1 MQTSKY
7 IKEKEK
13 SNCAS
18 SQSMHYSQG
27 GGVESQW
34 HKKGRRRNS
43 MFVDNMDLQI
53 RVLPNKA
60 RVINRTR
67 QSECTDSAPQGKPKY
82 TRDTV
87 HTVHTEVT

>member
-1 MQTSKY
+1 
-7 IKEKEK
+7 
-13 SNCAS
+13 
-18 SQSMHYSQG
+18 
-27 GGVESQW
+27 
-34 HKKGRRRNS
+34 